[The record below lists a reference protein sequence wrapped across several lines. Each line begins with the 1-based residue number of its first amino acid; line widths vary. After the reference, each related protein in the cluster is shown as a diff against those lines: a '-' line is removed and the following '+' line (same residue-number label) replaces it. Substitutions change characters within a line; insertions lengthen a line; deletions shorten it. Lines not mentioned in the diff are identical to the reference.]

1 MLNDKIY
8 WDLLKMI
15 HIRCLLDPMSLEQNN
30 TTILSYIL
38 DNLKSKYL
46 NRDLNNTIIIQS

>member
-1 MLNDKIY
+1 
-8 WDLLKMI
+8 MI